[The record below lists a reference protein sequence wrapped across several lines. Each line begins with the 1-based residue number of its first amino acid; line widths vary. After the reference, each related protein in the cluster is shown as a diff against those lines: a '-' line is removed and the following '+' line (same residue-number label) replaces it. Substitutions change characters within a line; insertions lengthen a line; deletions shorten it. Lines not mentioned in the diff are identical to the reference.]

1 MKSTVPYTSLLNE
14 YLKWMTNIRN
24 SSEETLRTYRYYLI
38 QFLKQFGVNSILKK
52 IGSLSPEEVQTIFL
66 DYSKEHGQN
75 AHKAMKST
83 LRTFFH
89 FCLAR
94 GYITCD
100 LTKAVP
106 TLRTYRLSALPR
118 SIEEKEA
125 QHVLSNIDRT
135 TDFGKRDYAIIR
147 MLYAY
152 GVRGGQVRKL
162 RFDDINWEQSKI
174 RFPVLKH
181 GKECI
186 LPITDDV
193 GESLLDYLQHSR
205 PDKPYSEVFLTAI
218 PPYIPLHDSRI
229 LSKIIARRM
238 RAVGIKS
245 PTLGAH
251 VFRHCFA
258 SRMLNQGHPLKS
270 IADMLG
276 HRCISTTFIYT
287 KVDFQTLNQVPL
299 EWPEER
305 S

>member
-1 MKSTVPYTSLLNE
+1 MKSTAPYTSLLNE
-14 YLKWMTNIRN
+14 YLKWMINIRN
-24 SSEETLRTYRYYLI
+24 SSEETLRSHRYYLI
-38 QFLKQFGVNSILKK
+38 RFLKQFDVNSILKK

-66 DYSKEHGQN
+66 DYSKDHGRN
-75 AHKAMKST
+75 APRAMKSV
-83 LRTFFH
+83 LRIFFR
-89 FCLAR
+89 FCLTR
-94 GYITCD
+94 GYITYD
-100 LTKAVP
+100 LAKAVP
-106 TLRTYRLSALPR
+106 TLRTYKLSTLPR
-118 SIEEKEA
+118 GIEEKDA

-135 TDFGKRDYAIIR
+135 TDFGKRDYAIIQ
-147 MLYAY
+147 MLYTY
-152 GVRGGQVRKL
+152 GVRGGHVRKL

-181 GKECI
+181 GKECL
-186 LPITDDV
+186 LPLTDNV

-205 PDKPYSEVFLTAI
+205 PDKSYSEIFLTAI

-229 LSKIIARRM
+229 LSKIVARRM

-258 SRMLNQGHPLKS
+258 SRMLKHGYPLKS
-270 IADMLG
+270 IADMIG
-276 HRCISTTFIYT
+276 HRWITSTFIYT

-299 EWPEER
+299 EWPEEK

>member
-1 MKSTVPYTSLLNE
+1 MKTTVPYTSLLNE

-24 SSEETLRTYRYYLI
+24 SSEETLISYRYYLI
-38 QFLKQFGVNSILKK
+38 QFFKQFGVNSILKK
-52 IGSLSPEEVQTIFL
+52 IGSLSPEKVQTIFL
-66 DYSKEHGQN
+66 DYSKDHGQS
-75 AHKAMKST
+75 ARRSMQAT
-83 LRTFFH
+83 LRTFFR

-94 GYITCD
+94 GYITYD
-100 LTKAVP
+100 LAEAIP
-106 TLRTYRLSALPR
+106 TLRTYKLSTLPR
-118 SIEEKEA
+118 GIEEKDA

-135 TDFGKRDYAIIR
+135 TDFGKRDYAIIQ
-147 MLYAY
+147 MLFTY

-174 RFPVLKH
+174 LFPVLKH

-186 LPITDDV
+186 FPLTDDV

-205 PDKPYSEVFLTAI
+205 PDEPYQEIFLTMQPPHI
-218 PPYIPLHDSRI
+218 PICDSRRF
-229 LSKIIARRM
+229 SNIIAYRM
-238 RAVGIKS
+238 RAANIKS
-245 PTLGAH
+245 STLGAH

-299 EWPEER
+299 EWPEEK

>member
-1 MKSTVPYTSLLNE
+1 MKSTAPYTSLLNE
-14 YLKWMTNIRN
+14 YLKWMINIRN
-24 SSEETLRTYRYYLI
+24 SSEETLRSHCYYLI

-52 IGSLSPEEVQTIFL
+52 LSSLSPEEVQTIFL
-66 DYSKEHGQN
+66 DYSKDHGQS
-75 AHKAMKST
+75 ARLSMKSA
-83 LRTFFH
+83 LCTFFR

-100 LTKAVP
+100 LARAVP
-106 TLRTYRLSALPR
+106 TLRTYKLSTLPR
-118 SIEEKEA
+118 SIEEKDA
-125 QHVLSNIDRT
+125 QHVLSNIDRSI
-135 TDFGKRDYAIIR
+135 DSGKRDYAIIQ
-147 MLYAY
+147 MLYTY

-162 RFDDINWEQSKI
+162 RFNDINWEQSKI

-186 LPITDDV
+186 LPLTDDV

-218 PPYIPLHDSRI
+218 PPYIPLLDSRI

-251 VFRHCFA
+251 VFRHSFA
-258 SRMLNQGHPLKS
+258 SRMLKHGYPLKS
-270 IADMLG
+270 IADMMG
-276 HRCISTTFIYT
+276 HRWITSTFIYT

-299 EWPEER
+299 EWPEEK